1 MSELFLAIFPSSQP
15 NSNQAGAVT
24 SGIAHSSLPRWGPGP
39 RAGDAH
45 VGGFRGGGAGAGV
58 GAEAAALLLQEHRTQ
73 GCLRAGTGRQPW
85 WVWGERPGP
94 AGEREARRAEQP
106 GTGADVGYPSSPPAS
121 VPGSP
126 SPPPKEGCF
135 HRVVAGS
142 CTWIPEVPGNRL
154 ELGWPGVSMAQAR
167 TRPHSPRE

>member
-1 MSELFLAIFPSSQP
+1 MEHQIVKHTCNQSLRKRNRMKEIMTCAIPWMDLEIILLSEVS
-15 NSNQAGAVT
+15 
-24 SGIAHSSLPRWGPGP
+24 H
-39 RAGDAH
+39 
-45 VGGFRGGGAGAGV
+45 
-58 GAEAAALLLQEHRTQ
+58 QEHRTQ